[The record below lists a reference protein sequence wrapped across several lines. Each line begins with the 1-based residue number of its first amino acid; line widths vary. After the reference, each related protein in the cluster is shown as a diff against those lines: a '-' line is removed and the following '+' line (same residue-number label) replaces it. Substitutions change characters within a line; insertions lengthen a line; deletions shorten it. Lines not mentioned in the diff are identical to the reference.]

1 MVFGKQTV
9 WVGALTVALVGFGAG
24 FGSAMQGQST
34 EQSAPSTPQQNVPDA
49 PRPQALPQLN
59 SLTPVGA
66 ALPSAPA
73 PQASSAPAEAPA
85 SDGQT
90 APGSTLPS
98 SPAASA
104 QAPDNDNEG
113 APPPRGADAIPVFRV
128 HVNYVQVPFT
138 VKDNKNQLVPAL
150 TWRDVRIYENGLRQQ
165 MQIFGRDASPMSVA
179 LVIDQSVTFDTMT
192 KINNSLHALQDAF
205 APYDEVSVF
214 TYNNGVKEQ
223 TTFTAAQSAR
233 LGVVLERS
241 KAVGREPNMSFG
253 SGLDQTTVKNNQQ
266 VDPNTTPVRGQQGL
280 FVTPP
285 REFHTLLDAILAA
298 AIETTHAGKDRLRVV
313 YVISDGKEYGS
324 TAKEKEVI
332 KFCQTNNIEVFATLV
347 GDSAIRG
354 LGFIDRIHLPLT
366 MRDDVLPRITAL
378 TGGQT
383 DPEFRQGGIEKS
395 FGKITEQVRY
405 QYTIGYYSHEPIYD
419 GKFRKIEVRVMKPD
433 LTVISKDGYFPTP
446 RNSTPLPVTPTA
458 VP

>member
-24 FGSAMQGQST
+24 FGSEMQGQS
-34 EQSAPSTPQQNVPDA
+34 SSSTPQQNVPDA

-59 SLTPVGA
+59 TITPVGA

-73 PQASSAPAEAPA
+73 PQASSTPAEAPA

-90 APGSTLPS
+90 APGTTLPS
-98 SPAASA
+98 SPAPSA
-104 QAPDNDNEG
+104 QVPDSDNEG
-113 APPPRGADAIPVFRV
+113 APPPRGADAIPVMRV

-165 MQIFGRDASPMSVA
+165 MQVFGRDPSPMSVA

-205 APYDEVSVF
+205 APYDEVAVF
-214 TYNNGVKEQ
+214 TYNNGVKKQ
-223 TTFTAAQSAR
+223 DGFTAARSAR

-241 KAVGREPNMSFG
+241 KAVGAEPNMSFG

-324 TAKEKEVI
+324 TAKEKQVI

-347 GDSAIRG
+347 GDSSVPG
-354 LGFIDRIHLPLT
+354 LGFLDRIHLPLT
-366 MRDDVLPRITAL
+366 MRDDVLPRITTL

-405 QYTIGYYSHEPIYD
+405 QYTVGYYSHEPILD
-419 GKFRKIEVRVMKPD
+419 EKFRKIEVRVMKPN
-433 LTVISKDGYFPTP
+433 LTVIAKDGYYPTP
-446 RNSTPLPVTPTA
+446 RNSAPLPVTPSA